1 MTFTSLWPYFGDSE
15 SKNYCNTLFY
25 ILVFSYCTIVGS
37 IIGFVLGVI
46 ILIVLFVICAL
57 CLIAC
62 FMPIMVFVN
71 PELFKREKVNS
82 LKDRIQRFQS
92 TKNLNVSDA
101 TNSDVDNNFND

>member
-1 MTFTSLWPYFGDSE
+1 
-15 SKNYCNTLFY
+15 
-25 ILVFSYCTIVGS
+25 
-37 IIGFVLGVI
+37 
-46 ILIVLFVICAL
+46 
-57 CLIAC
+57 
-62 FMPIMVFVN
+62 MPIMVFVN